1 MCNYIIVDKPKKS
14 KPQLNHNN
22 KKSKVSSFLSILK
35 SLRPS
40 LITGAADNDPSA
52 ITNYSQAGA
61 KFGFGLLWLVVFLYP
76 FITVM
81 VGTCARIGVVTGRGL
96 TSVICKKYSK
106 IVAFPIVVL
115 LIVGNVINISADIGA
130 MSASIKLIFP
140 QIPLIGFSIIFS
152 IIILLSIILIS
163 YKKYAR
169 ILRYLTLTLLV
180 YFITAIIVGGN
191 WNEMLLFS
199 IIPHIEL
206 TPDFMMMIVAIFGN
220 ALSPYMLFWQT
231 SEESEENIV
240 KYKLKEMG
248 LGKPR
253 ISRMEIRLVKID
265 VAIGMAFAVFVM
277 WSIMVTTAGSLHL
290 NEIYEIQTADQAA
303 QALEPLVKTF
313 PHSGEISKIIFVIGI
328 IGTGLLAIPVFAGTC
343 GYALSELFGWKEGL
357 SKKFYQARLFYLI
370 IIICIIIGLII
381 NYINPISPI
390 QMLLYAAT
398 INGII
403 LVPILVIIM
412 KIANDKKILGNRV
425 NGLLSNILGWT
436 ITGIILCS
444 VITFLFVKFL

>member
-1 MCNYIIVDKPKKS
+1 
-14 KPQLNHNN
+14 
-22 KKSKVSSFLSILK
+22 
-35 SLRPS
+35 
-40 LITGAADNDPSA
+40 
-52 ITNYSQAGA
+52 
-61 KFGFGLLWLVVFLYP
+61 
-76 FITVM
+76 
-81 VGTCARIGVVTGRGL
+81 
-96 TSVICKKYSK
+96 
-106 IVAFPIVVL
+106 
-115 LIVGNVINISADIGA
+115 
-130 MSASIKLIFP
+130 
-140 QIPLIGFSIIFS
+140 
-152 IIILLSIILIS
+152 
-163 YKKYAR
+163 
-169 ILRYLTLTLLV
+169 
-180 YFITAIIVGGN
+180 
-191 WNEMLLFS
+191 
-199 IIPHIEL
+199 
-206 TPDFMMMIVAIFGN
+206 
-220 ALSPYMLFWQT
+220 
-231 SEESEENIV
+231 
-240 KYKLKEMG
+240 
-248 LGKPR
+248 
-253 ISRMEIRLVKID
+253 
-265 VAIGMAFAVFVM
+265 MAFAVFVM
-277 WSIMVTTAGSLHL
+277 WSIMVTTAGSLHF

-313 PHSGEISKIIFVIGI
+313 PHSGEISKIIFIIGI

-357 SKKFYQARLFYLI
+357 SKKFYQARPFYLI